1 MRRVGGWAAGADG
14 VISLRVGQ
22 EHTQLSQADAHA
34 RRTEGALRTAC
45 KRQLSDAG
53 GGQGRGGGGG
63 GGGGGARTLQGL
75 GKGMGEA

>member
-53 GGQGRGGGGG
+53 GVQARGE
-63 GGGGGARTLQGL
+63 GGARTLQGL

>member
-53 GGQGRGGGGG
+53 GVLAGGGVAAG
-63 GGGGGARTLQGL
+63 RK
-75 GKGMGEA
+75 KGICVTWIF